1 MKRLITNSVASASIL
16 LFFFSG
22 ISRVIGFAREIVFAS
37 NFGLSNQYDNYL
49 VASVIP
55 ITINTIFLFIGQ
67 NFFIPSFIELKIRDK
82 RRLNL
87 LLRISVFY
95 FLAFGFVVAA
105 ILYFLAPSILYL
117 FHNTEKN
124 SVDFGVQLFRILV
137 MTIPLSGVISIL
149 SAFLQA
155 EKNYFLP
162 AISSLILN
170 IMIVA
175 VVIVVNNRIGVFSI
189 VIGYLIGTVCQMIFL
204 IFFTDMIKRV
214 FYTTREKFD
223 EHIRLISS
231 SIILII
237 IIESVGQLYSISD
250 RLFVSQVKTG
260 GIAAINYAQTIISLP
275 ISIITLSLSTAIFP
289 RFSSDYHS
297 GFQIDLEHG
306 FKNAISITLLIFI
319 PISILFHFMSTEIIS
334 LFYQRGVFNSNDTRM
349 TKDVF
354 LILNSGLVIYA
365 VYSIF
370 NKIFYSAKLI
380 FILFLITTMGIAVK
394 IASNIVF
401 VDYFGYEGLAFGTV
415 LSYIFFFL
423 SSLWAL
429 SKKFRFNWI
438 KGSLL
443 ESITLLSNGLL
454 TMMVVKLITSDFSNE
469 LWIIMLLKLSVFITI
484 FILNLYLI
492 NFPVL
497 IVLVER
503 LKNKHSTYI
512 FNIKD

>member
-1 MKRLITNSVASASIL
+1 MKRLITNSVANASIL

-22 ISRVIGFAREIVFAS
+22 ISRLIGFAREVVFAS
-37 NFGLSNQYDNYL
+37 NYGLSNQYDNYL
-49 VASVIP
+49 IASVIP

-82 RRLNL
+82 QRLNL
-87 LLRISVFY
+87 LLRMSVFY
-95 FLAFGFVVAA
+95 SLSFGFVVAI
-105 ILYFLAPSILYL
+105 ILYFFAPSILYL
-117 FHNTEKN
+117 FHNNEKN
-124 SVDFGVQLFRILV
+124 SVDFSVQLFRILV
-137 MTIPLSGVISIL
+137 ITIPLSGVISIL

-170 IMIVA
+170 ITIVV

-189 VIGYLIGTVCQMIFL
+189 VIGYLIGAVCQIIFL
-204 IFFTDMIKRV
+204 VFFTDMIKRI
-214 FYTTREKFD
+214 FYNTQEKFD
-223 EHIRLISS
+223 ERFKLISS
-231 SIILII
+231 SIMLII

-275 ISIITLSLSTAIFP
+275 ISVITLSLSTAIFP
-289 RFSSDYHS
+289 KFSSDYHS
-297 GFQIDLEHG
+297 GFEVDLEQG
-306 FKNAISITLLIFI
+306 FKNAIAITLLIFI
-319 PISILFHFMSTEIIS
+319 PISVLFHFMSNEIIS
-334 LFYQRGVFNSNDTRM
+334 LFYERGVFNSNNTKT

-380 FILFLITTMGIAVK
+380 YILFIITMMGIIVK
-394 IASNIVF
+394 IVSNMVF
-401 VDYFGYEGLAFGTV
+401 VDYFGYKGLAFGTV
-415 LSYIFFFL
+415 MSYIFFFL
-423 SSLWAL
+423 SSLWVL
-429 SKKFRFNWI
+429 SKKFKFNWI
-438 KGSLL
+438 KGSIL

-454 TMMVVKLITSDFSNE
+454 TMLCVKFIITDFSNE
-469 LWIIMLLKLSVFITI
+469 LWINALLKLAIFMTI
-484 FILNLYLI
+484 FTLNLYLI

-497 IVLVER
+497 MVLIER
-503 LKNKHSTYI
+503 LKNKYSSNI
-512 FNIKD
+512 FNKKA